1 MIRIVTDSSCDIP
14 PDLVADHRIEVVP
27 LTIRFGTEEFVD
39 GVDLDP
45 PAFWQRLAAA
55 ERLPETAAPSAGAF
69 LDAYTR
75 LADEG
80 APGVVAVCLSS
91 ALSATYQSAVIAAEQ
106 VGERLPVRV
115 VDSRAVTMA
124 LGLQVLEA
132 AQAAE
137 AGADVDQVADA
148 ALQATART
156 NLYAAL
162 DTLEY
167 LRRGGRIGGAQAL
180 LGSLL
185 DVKPLITF
193 SDGVVAAAGRVR
205 TRRKAVAALTGRVAE
220 LAPRLRRL
228 AILHG
233 DAPDV
238 ETFAATV
245 REAAGGLEPIVA
257 QLGPVVG
264 THSGPGTLGVAYLL
278 D

>member
-14 PDLVADHRIEVVP
+14 ADLTDLHRIEVVP
-27 LTIRFGTEEFVD
+27 LTIRFGAEEFVD
-39 GVDLDP
+39 RVELDP
-45 PAFWQRLAAA
+45 PSFWRRLADF
-55 ERLPETAAPSAGAF
+55 ESLPETAAPSAGAF
-69 LDAYTR
+69 LDAYER
-75 LADEG
+75 LAQEG
-80 APGVVAVCLSS
+80 ASGVVAICLSS

-106 VGERLPVRV
+106 IADRVPVRV

-124 LGLQVLEA
+124 LGLQVLA
-132 AQAAE
+132 AADAAE
-137 AGADVDQVADA
+137 AGAGLDEVAETALGA
-148 ALQATART
+148 AASA

-193 SDGVVAAAGRVR
+193 TDGVVAAAGRVR
-205 TRRKAVAALTGRVAE
+205 TRRKAIAALTSRVAE

-228 AILHG
+228 AVLHG

-238 ETFAATV
+238 EAFAAAV
-245 REAAGGLEPIVA
+245 GEAGSREPIVA

-264 THSGPGTLGVAYLL
+264 THSGPGVLGVAYLL